1 MASDWK
7 LKKKIINRSLMT
19 KLVSIMLVLAS
30 ALLLLPSFSLMYPL
44 HQKLGDYPSS
54 EKTAGEWITISLENP
69 VEMSFVASTDRLKSI
84 YVNVQPLEGETFQD
98 GEGYLITSIK
108 YNGAVCTS
116 VYQSLSDIQENK
128 MQYIELDAKLK
139 KNTSY
144 QLCFEV
150 LNTQTTRNL
159 TTILCEYLF
168 YIIMCRNLDIHIGF
182 LCSDHNIVIYKVL
195 TCQP

>member
-150 LNTQTTRNL
+150 LNTQRKIRAWGINASFYVMYTDGIDINCFKTESKNYYIDSNGWNL
-159 TTILCEYLF
+159 
-168 YIIMCRNLDIHIGF
+168 
-182 LCSDHNIVIYKVL
+182 
-195 TCQP
+195 

>member
-1 MASDWK
+1 M
-7 LKKKIINRSLMT
+7 
-19 KLVSIMLVLAS
+19 
-30 ALLLLPSFSLMYPL
+30 
-44 HQKLGDYPSS
+44 
-54 EKTAGEWITISLENP
+54 
-69 VEMSFVASTDRLKSI
+69 
-84 YVNVQPLEGETFQD
+84 QPLEGETFQD

-150 LNTQTTRNL
+150 LNTQRKIRAWGINASL
-159 TTILCEYLF
+159 EEPELGVQFLFLSPLSWVAYVELCGFINVNSYNNRVAIFKETKTVIVYYKMGSCIFYCLGMVVYIYLK
-168 YIIMCRNLDIHIGF
+168 I
-182 LCSDHNIVIYKVL
+182 
-195 TCQP
+195 

>member
-1 MASDWK
+1 M
-7 LKKKIINRSLMT
+7 
-19 KLVSIMLVLAS
+19 
-30 ALLLLPSFSLMYPL
+30 
-44 HQKLGDYPSS
+44 
-54 EKTAGEWITISLENP
+54 
-69 VEMSFVASTDRLKSI
+69 
-84 YVNVQPLEGETFQD
+84 QPLEGETFQD

-150 LNTQTTRNL
+150 LNTQRKIRAWGINASL
-159 TTILCEYLF
+159 EEPELGVQFLF
-168 YIIMCRNLDIHIGF
+168 LSPLSWVAYVLSLIHISEPTRRVVISYAVFCLKKIF
-182 LCSDHNIVIYKVL
+182 LMIRRPPRSTLMRSSAASDVYKRQVFMLMCSR
-195 TCQP
+195 

>member
-1 MASDWK
+1 MASDWT

-19 KLVSIMLVLAS
+19 KLVSIILVLAS
-30 ALLLLPSFSLMYPL
+30 ALLFLPSFSLLYPL
-44 HQKLGDYPSS
+44 RQKLGNYPSS

-139 KNTSY
+139 K
-144 QLCFEV
+144 
-150 LNTQTTRNL
+150 
-159 TTILCEYLF
+159 IL
-168 YIIMCRNLDIHIGF
+168 HISF
-182 LCSDHNIVIYKVL
+182 ALKY
-195 TCQP
+195 

>member
-1 MASDWK
+1 
-7 LKKKIINRSLMT
+7 MT

-54 EKTAGEWITISLENP
+54 EKNGRRMDYYFLENP

-139 KNTSY
+139 K
-144 QLCFEV
+144 
-150 LNTQTTRNL
+150 
-159 TTILCEYLF
+159 IL
-168 YIIMCRNLDIHIGF
+168 HISF
-182 LCSDHNIVIYKVL
+182 ALKY
-195 TCQP
+195 